1 MHNRSLLLEWRQRW
15 NRSLFQFLRRLRRGL
30 RRRPSENSKC
40 LAKNQTIAAEVSR
53 LTHRRHRNLRGA
65 GFPRLLKPAASFPSR
80 LQSYPPTPL
89 PTFVARWKSHP
100 GGPSPAE
107 GALPA
112 PIAVSLI
119 SIFMTRA
126 TNGGLSGVAT
136 WTDSPG
142 VSLHDPGYTDL
153 IDARPERAC
162 LATVNG
168 SGLPVLRALPVARAP
183 AGVCASLCMKTSSQ
197 SRLVTTG
204 SGADPPRCNGYR
216 AGLRREP
223 PGLVAACRRDNA
235 RWYAHGPVTC
245 VKICK
250 PDVPRSSSA
259 TSCFSSRIGCGKR

>member
-1 MHNRSLLLEWRQRW
+1 
-15 NRSLFQFLRRLRRGL
+15 
-30 RRRPSENSKC
+30 
-40 LAKNQTIAAEVSR
+40 
-53 LTHRRHRNLRGA
+53 
-65 GFPRLLKPAASFPSR
+65 
-80 LQSYPPTPL
+80 
-89 PTFVARWKSHP
+89 
-100 GGPSPAE
+100 
-107 GALPA
+107 
-112 PIAVSLI
+112 
-119 SIFMTRA
+119 MTRA

-136 WTDSPG
+136 WTDSSG

-168 SGLPVLRALPVARAP
+168 SGLPVLPALPVARAP

-204 SGADPPRCNGYR
+204 SGAGPPRCNGYR

-250 PDVPRSSSA
+250 PDPAAFSRRHSLRGNTAHTELSRCWASSA
-259 TSCFSSRIGCGKR
+259 LESRRGNDIRSF